1 VINPRH
7 LQSVFIAR
15 NREFWRDHSALAW
28 NILFPVLLIAG
39 FAFGF
44 SDERKSYMVGVVSE
58 ATETVAFLDIPHI
71 QIVELDAPEPGIT
84 KIERHQLD
92 LLIDLDSGSYWV
104 NQDSDKGFFLEQ
116 ALNQLDPDR
125 FSRQPVS
132 GKELRYVDWVVP
144 GILAMNIMFNALFG
158 IGYVIV
164 RYRKNGVLKRLKA
177 TPLSALEFLLAQ
189 LGSRLWVILVVN
201 SAVYIGCNI
210 FVDFSM
216 HGSYLALLAIFTL
229 GSISLISLGLLVAAR
244 SSSEELAGGLLNLIS
259 WPMMFLSGVW
269 FSLEGLE
276 PWVQDL
282 AMIFPLT
289 HTISAARAI
298 MIDGASLAELLP
310 QISIL
315 AAMSVVFLIIGSFM
329 FKWE

>member
-1 VINPRH
+1 
-7 LQSVFIAR
+7 
-15 NREFWRDHSALAW
+15 
-28 NILFPVLLIAG
+28 
-39 FAFGF
+39 
-44 SDERKSYMVGVVSE
+44 
-58 ATETVAFLDIPHI
+58 
-71 QIVELDAPEPGIT
+71 
-84 KIERHQLD
+84 
-92 LLIDLDSGSYWV
+92 
-104 NQDSDKGFFLEQ
+104 
-116 ALNQLDPDR
+116 
-125 FSRQPVS
+125 
-132 GKELRYVDWVVP
+132 
-144 GILAMNIMFNALFG
+144 
-158 IGYVIV
+158 
-164 RYRKNGVLKRLKA
+164 
-177 TPLSALEFLLAQ
+177 
-189 LGSRLWVILVVN
+189 
-201 SAVYIGCNI
+201 VYIGCNI

-315 AAMSVVFLIIGSFM
+315 AAMSVVFLIIGSLM